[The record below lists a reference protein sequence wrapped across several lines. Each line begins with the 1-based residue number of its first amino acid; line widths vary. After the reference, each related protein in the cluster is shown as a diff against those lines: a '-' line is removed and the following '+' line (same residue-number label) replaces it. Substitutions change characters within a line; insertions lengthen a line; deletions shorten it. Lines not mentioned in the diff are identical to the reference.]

1 MAGKW
6 HFAFCIDEKYAQYA
20 SVCIRSILMHNT
32 KQELHIHILSD
43 HLTEQAIK
51 RLCEASES
59 ERCEIT
65 FHHINEQELNGLP
78 LSIWPIQ
85 AWYRILLPDIL
96 SSEIDRV
103 LYLDC
108 DTLVLSDLSELF
120 DLDLSDKA
128 FAAVEDPQSFKDETY
143 ERCNYPKSFKYV
155 CSGVM
160 LFNLSYWRKHDLK
173 NRIIIVANKYKQSIK
188 FPDQDCLNMLCHN
201 TKFVL
206 PLNYGIMHWFFQDTA
221 LRNCLSPNELLECLR
236 NPQIV
241 HFASCAPWIKE
252 LRPSLFSD
260 EWDKI
265 NRSMKHPAKVRYRI
279 SGMQFIKM
287 IMYQILHPIKTYR
300 KRAQIIDIRTANN
313 IVNKLIESN
322 I

>member
-51 RLCEASES
+51 RLSEASES

-78 LSIWPIQ
+78 LNIWPIQ
-85 AWYRILLPDIL
+85 AWYRILLPEIISPD
-96 SSEIDRV
+96 IDRV

-120 DLDLSDKA
+120 DMDISGYA
-128 FAAVEDPQSFKDETY
+128 FAAVEDPQSYADKTF
-143 ERCNYPKSFKYV
+143 ERCMYPKEFKYI
-155 CSGVM
+155 CTGIM
-160 LFNLSYWRKHDLK
+160 LFNLEYWRGNSTKDQ
-173 NRIIIVANKYKQSIK
+173 IIKYAITNKDIIQ
-188 FPDQDCLNMLCHN
+188 FPDQDCINAVCYNCKIILPFRYGVMDAFFKNEIILAS
-201 TKFVL
+201 TPKSVL
-206 PLNYGIMHWFFQDTA
+206 I
-221 LRNCLSPNELLECLR
+221 ECLK
-236 NPQIV
+236 NPAII
-241 HFASCAPWIKE
+241 HFAGCAPWLKE
-252 LRPSLFSD
+252 LRPSIYSHY
-260 EWDKI
+260 WDKV
-265 NRSMKHPAKVRYRI
+265 NRTLKHKAKVKYI
-279 SGMQFIKM
+279 SRGIRFVKM
-287 IMYQILHPIKTYR
+287 VGYKLLHPVHTYH
-300 KRAQIIDIRTANN
+300 KRAN
-313 IVNKLIESN
+313 ILTLKKAYRLIEN